1 MSYDLMVF
9 NCQKVPCEFGQLR
22 PWLHT
27 HMEEDVLPEKTPAL
41 FCSFLE
47 QIQNIFPPADACLED
62 QFHDACDYEIHED
75 FIYLC
80 FAYSAAEKA
89 HGIVKRQAK
98 ADHLGFWDVSQ
109 SFDRTFPVT
118 LPTDRWPMILEAQWI
133 PYGKQFVYHFEEIQ
147 KVLKQM
153 KEVERSSLCLTDR
166 QGNYIQAGGFL
177 DASIIEV
184 RMYTDASTY
193 RHLRADLKKENT
205 AEDAQ
210 ITINHFQIPVPESQ
224 IFSRNQVCQ
233 LFLKFTEETLF
244 DEQNIFWKIQNL

>member
-98 ADHLGFWDVSQ
+98 ADHLGF
-109 SFDRTFPVT
+109 
-118 LPTDRWPMILEAQWI
+118 
-133 PYGKQFVYHFEEIQ
+133 
-147 KVLKQM
+147 
-153 KEVERSSLCLTDR
+153 
-166 QGNYIQAGGFL
+166 GN
-177 DASIIEV
+177 
-184 RMYTDASTY
+184 R
-193 RHLRADLKKENT
+193 DLKMV
-205 AEDAQ
+205 DGDLCVLSC
-210 ITINHFQIPVPESQ
+210 IFFFQICPQMPVGGCIRIHSD
-224 IFSRNQVCQ
+224 FN
-233 LFLKFTEETLF
+233 
-244 DEQNIFWKIQNL
+244 D